1 MVVTITSAYGGSY
14 GTKKPKPYWWC
25 GRDRDIPLV
34 HDLIARGHL
43 LFKDQFLLKLY
54 AKWWHFI
61 WRQIKIKV
69 AYMLDASKKNNK
81 CRGLAKCVRWD
92 LQFVST
98 WGNEMSRGKEGI
110 RQRDDAIYMARH
122 PTFYWCA
129 RKAPGPSINP
139 WRGSICDCEGPGRP
153 VRVAKTPAR
162 LPRVKRTYKEQ
173 PG

>member
-25 GRDRDIPLV
+25 GRDRDNALV

-54 AKWWHFI
+54 AKWWQFI

-69 AYMLDASKKNNK
+69 AYMLDASKKNK

-110 RQRDDAIYMARH
+110 QQRDDAIYMARH
-122 PTFYWCA
+122 LYSTDVHAKHTWTLDKSLAWINMRPWGS
-129 RKAPGPSINP
+129 RKA
-139 WRGSICDCEGPGRP
+139 C
-153 VRVAKTPAR
+153 
-162 LPRVKRTYKEQ
+162 
-173 PG
+173 

>member
-25 GRDRDIPLV
+25 GRDRDNRLV

-54 AKWWHFI
+54 AKWWQII

-69 AYMLDASKKNNK
+69 ASMLDASQNQVPWISEVCLTSSAICK
-81 CRGLAKCVRWD
+81 
-92 LQFVST
+92 QF
-98 WGNEMSRGKEGI
+98 
-110 RQRDDAIYMARH
+110 RQWNV
-122 PTFYWCA
+122 T
-129 RKAPGPSINP
+129 RKRRNTATRRCYVHGALSYILLMCTQSIPGPSINP
-139 WRGSICDCEGPGRP
+139 RRGSICDREGPGRP